1 MAIVSMT
8 GFGRGEAQAD
18 GIKAIVELGT
28 VNRKQFDCNVSMPR
42 ELGCLE
48 SKLHALIHAKIVRGY
63 VKGAVNISAATDS
76 AATATLIDIE
86 KARAQVAALRDA
98 ALELNLTDD
107 LRASTLLRLP
117 EMMRGTSVLGDDPT
131 ALWPLIEQATQAALQ
146 KLAEMRQL
154 EGAALDRDLRQRF
167 DALRRISE
175 KIAPLAAVVPKNY
188 QATLEK
194 RLAELLGPGKEG
206 IVDPALLAREV
217 AVFADRC
224 DVSEEQTRLLS
235 HFEQAEALLA
245 SDAPCGRALDFL
257 CQEFFREINTTGSKA
272 NDLEITRNVI
282 AFKTTLEAIRE
293 QVQNI
298 E

>member
-76 AATATLIDIE
+76 GGTTNLIDIE
-86 KARAQVAALRDA
+86 KARAQVAALRNA
-98 ALELNLTDD
+98 ATELGLTDD
-107 LRASTLLRLP
+107 LHASTLLRLP
-117 EMMRGTSVLGDDPT
+117 EMMRGASVLGDDPT
-131 ALWPLIEQATQAALQ
+131 ALWPLIEQATHAALQ

-154 EGAALDRDLRQRF
+154 EGTALDRDLRQRF
-167 DALRRISE
+167 DALQRISE
-175 KIAPLAAVVPKNY
+175 KIAPLAVVVPKNY

-194 RLAELLGPGKEG
+194 RLAELLGSGKEG

-224 DVSEEQTRLLS
+224 DVSEELTRLAS
-235 HFEQAEALLA
+235 HFVQVTKTLDEGNA
-245 SDAPCGRALDFL
+245 CGRTLDFL
-257 CQEFFREINTTGSKA
+257 CQELFREINTTGSKA
-272 NDLEITRNVI
+272 NDAEITRLVI
-282 AFKTTLEAIRE
+282 EFKAGLEAARE